1 MMVQAIDVQA
11 TGRIAS
17 AIGGWDQGA
26 SCLAA
31 LAVALDTEAGEAL
44 RSAAR
49 EVMAAAGLGEL
60 VGGLERLGFTAS
72 QLRGMAASPLLQG
85 AALVAGSDG
94 WGSQSE
100 AALSAQ
106 GQASGSAG
114 GFFAH
119 VVLPHFPDLADRL
132 ANQGA

>member
-1 MMVQAIDVQA
+1 MMVQAVDVQA
-11 TGRIAS
+11 TTRIAS

-31 LAVALDTEAGEAL
+31 LAVAIDPDADEAL
-44 RSAAR
+44 RSAAG
-49 EVMAAAGLGEL
+49 EVMAAAGLGDL
-60 VGGLERLGFTAS
+60 LGALEPLAFTAP

-94 WGSQSE
+94 WGSQNE

-106 GQASGSAG
+106 GLASGSAAAL
-114 GFFAH
+114 FAH
-119 VVLPHFPDLADRL
+119 AVLPHFPD
-132 ANQGA
+132 